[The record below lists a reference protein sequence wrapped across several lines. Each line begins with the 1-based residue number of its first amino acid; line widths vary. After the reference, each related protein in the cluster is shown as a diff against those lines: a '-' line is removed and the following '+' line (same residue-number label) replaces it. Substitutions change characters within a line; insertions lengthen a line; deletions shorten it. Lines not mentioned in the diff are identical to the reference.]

1 MTKFRRIAIPVLAVS
16 GALVLG
22 GGTALL
28 AGQAAG
34 HAAHAGRAPAVTD
47 MKYRSCPNET
57 PAPSPAPAPC
67 PSSTPK
73 RLT

>member
-1 MTKFRRIAIPVLAVS
+1 MTKLRRITVPVLAVS

-22 GGTALL
+22 GGTAYL

-47 MKYRSCPNET
+47 MKYRNCGDQT
-57 PAPSPAPAPC
+57 PAPTPAPTPC
-67 PSSTPK
+67 PSPTPSG
-73 RLT
+73 